1 MKNKSLFFLIA
12 ISILLA
18 CIFISGCTSESS
30 GTDTNTD
37 TAQQTGSGDMGDIP
51 AGDGNMT
58 RPDGGNM
65 TPPDGNMT
73 MPAGDGNM
81 TPPDGGMGGG
91 EMPEGEM
98 PDGTPPEES
107 S

>member
-12 ISILLA
+12 ISILLV

-37 TAQQTGSGDMGDIP
+37 SAQETGGSGDMGDRP

-58 RPDGGNM
+58 I
-65 TPPDGNMT
+65 PDGNMT
-73 MPAGDGNM
+73 MPDRGNMTVPDGNM

-91 EMPEGEM
+91 EMPGGEM